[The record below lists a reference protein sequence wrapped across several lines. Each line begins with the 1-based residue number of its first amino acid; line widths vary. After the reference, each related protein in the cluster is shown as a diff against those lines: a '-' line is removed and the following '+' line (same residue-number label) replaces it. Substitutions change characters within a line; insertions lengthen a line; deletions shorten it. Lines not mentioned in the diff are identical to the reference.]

1 VTDRTSDDEVAD
13 GGSPPRAAGSGDAA
27 VAGQTPGSGADLARR
42 ALDQARDDARR
53 RGARTS
59 AARGAPG
66 DRQRRRPGRTGT
78 GAGPDPRDPQ
88 LFGTAIRQL
97 LADRGWESTAQAA
110 GVLSG
115 WDTLVGADLASHCQP
130 RSLVDG
136 ELVLVAEST
145 AWATQ
150 VRLLSRSLLQTL
162 ERRLGP
168 GVVTCVR
175 VQGPTAPS
183 WSKGPRRV
191 AGRGP
196 RDTYG

>member
-1 VTDRTSDDEVAD
+1 MTDRTSDDGTPAD
-13 GGSPPRAAGSGDAA
+13 APPPRSVGSG
-27 VAGQTPGSGADLARR
+27 AGPVPGSGADLARR

-59 AARGAPG
+59 AGRGAAG
-66 DRQRRRPGRTGT
+66 DRQRRGRRTGT

-110 GVLSG
+110 SVLSG

-168 GVVTCVR
+168 SVVTRVR

-183 WSKGPRRV
+183 WSRGPRRV

>member
-1 VTDRTSDDEVAD
+1 MTDRTTDDGTPAD
-13 GGSPPRAAGSGDAA
+13 AAPPAPAGSGRAAG
-27 VAGQTPGSGADLARR
+27 AGPVPGSGADLARR

-59 AARGAPG
+59 TGRGAG
-66 DRQRRRPGRTGT
+66 DRQRRSRRTGT

-110 GVLSG
+110 SVLSG

-168 GVVTCVR
+168 GVVTRVR

>member
-1 VTDRTSDDEVAD
+1 MADEHMSEA
-13 GGSPPRAAGSGDAA
+13 GPPARAGAPGDA
-27 VAGQTPGSGADLARR
+27 AGQTPGSGADLARR

-59 AARGAPG
+59 AVGGAG
-66 DRQRRRPGRTGT
+66 NRQRRRPGRTGT

-110 GVLSG
+110 SVLSG

-168 GVVTCVR
+168 GVVTHVR